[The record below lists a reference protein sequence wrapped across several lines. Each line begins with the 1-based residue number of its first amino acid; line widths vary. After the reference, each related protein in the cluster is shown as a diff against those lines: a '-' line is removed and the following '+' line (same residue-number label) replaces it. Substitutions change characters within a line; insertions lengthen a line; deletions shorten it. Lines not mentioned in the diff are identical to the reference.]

1 MVSRRKGDNLCQP
14 LRFFLLS
21 LKGAKHELEQDE
33 VCGVN
38 VFGLNLL
45 C

>member
-1 MVSRRKGDNLCQP
+1 MVSRRKGDNVYQP

-33 VCGVN
+33 VHGVS
-38 VFGLNLL
+38 VLDLNLL
-45 C
+45 S